1 MPVPAEPLV
10 VGAGPLSI
18 EDIEQLAR
26 HGRKIELAGRAREL
40 IRKGR
45 AALEARL
52 AGGERIYGVN
62 TGVGGN
68 IKFALSPDQA
78 ELLQHN
84 IMRHLS
90 CATGQ
95 PLPADIVRAAM
106 LLRVAT
112 FATGTSAV

>member
-1 MPVPAEPLV
+1 MDRVPLSNSPMSSIRIGEQ
-10 VGAGPLSI
+10 PLSI
-18 EDIEQLAR
+18 EQVYAVSAGAAVEVAEAAQSRIRQ
-26 HGRKIELAGRAREL
+26 GRGR
-40 IRKGR
+40 
-45 AALEARL
+45 LEKLL

-62 TGVGGN
+62 TGVGSN
-68 IKFALSPDQA
+68 IVFQLAPEQA

-95 PLPADIVRAAM
+95 PLPTPLVRAAM

-112 FATGTSAV
+112 FA